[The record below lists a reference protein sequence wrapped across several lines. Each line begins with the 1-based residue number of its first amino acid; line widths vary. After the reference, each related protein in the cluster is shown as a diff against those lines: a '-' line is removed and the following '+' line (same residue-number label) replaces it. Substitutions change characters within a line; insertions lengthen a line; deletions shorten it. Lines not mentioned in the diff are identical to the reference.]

1 MDLKANFKDMD
12 LTTVSPYTGHYA
24 GYTVQKGKLSF
35 QLEYLIVKNKLDAKN
50 SVFLDQFTFGDPV
63 ESPEATKLPVR
74 LAVSLLKDRNGE
86 IALDIPVSGELNDPK
101 FSVGGVVLKVIV
113 NLLVKAATSPFALLG
128 AVFGGGE
135 ELGYAEFDDG
145 SAVLTDATKKKLE
158 IIGKAL
164 QDRPALKMD
173 IVGHADPEKDREGL
187 KQNGMLRKIKSRKI
201 RAMVKTSGETP
212 SLDAVT
218 VTQEEYPEYLK
229 QAYKEEK
236 FPKPRNIIGMAKDL
250 TVPEMEK
257 LILTNLTV
265 TDDDLKALAGE
276 RARLVRDYLL
286 QSMQIE
292 PERIFVVETK
302 TLEVEK
308 KEGAKDSRADFSLK

>member
-1 MDLKANFKDMD
+1 
-12 LTTVSPYTGHYA
+12 
-24 GYTVQKGKLSF
+24 
-35 QLEYLIVKNKLDAKN
+35 
-50 SVFLDQFTFGDPV
+50 
-63 ESPEATKLPVR
+63 
-74 LAVSLLKDRNGE
+74 
-86 IALDIPVSGELNDPK
+86 
-101 FSVGGVVLKVIV
+101 VLKVIV

-145 SAVLTDATKKKLE
+145 SAALTDATKKKLD

-164 QDRPALKMD
+164 HDRPALKMD
-173 IVGHADPEKDREGL
+173 ITGHADPEKDREGL
-187 KQNGMLRKIKSRKI
+187 KQNRMLRKIKARKI
-201 RAMVKTSGETP
+201 RAMVATSGDTP

-218 VTQEEYPEYLK
+218 VTQEEYPAYLK

-250 TVPEMEK
+250 SVPEMEK
-257 LILTNLTV
+257 LMLTNLKV

-292 PERIFVVETK
+292 PERIYVVETK

>member
-1 MDLKANFKDMD
+1 
-12 LTTVSPYTGHYA
+12 
-24 GYTVQKGKLSF
+24 
-35 QLEYLIVKNKLDAKN
+35 
-50 SVFLDQFTFGDPV
+50 
-63 ESPEATKLPVR
+63 
-74 LAVSLLKDRNGE
+74 
-86 IALDIPVSGELNDPK
+86 
-101 FSVGGVVLKVIV
+101 
-113 NLLVKAATSPFALLG
+113 
-128 AVFGGGE
+128 
-135 ELGYAEFDDG
+135 
-145 SAVLTDATKKKLE
+145 
-158 IIGKAL
+158 
-164 QDRPALKMD
+164 
-173 IVGHADPEKDREGL
+173 VGHADPGKDREGL
-187 KQNGMLRKIKSRKI
+187 KQDRMLRKIKARKI
-201 RAMVKTSGETP
+201 RAMVKTGGDTP

-218 VTQEEYPEYLK
+218 VTREEYPEYLK

-286 QSMQIE
+286 NSMQIE